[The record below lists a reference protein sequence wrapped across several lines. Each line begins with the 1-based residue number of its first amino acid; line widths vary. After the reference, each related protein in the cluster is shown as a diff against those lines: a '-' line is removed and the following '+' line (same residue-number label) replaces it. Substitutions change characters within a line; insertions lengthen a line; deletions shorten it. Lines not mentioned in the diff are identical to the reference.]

1 MLVVMQ
7 VDVFAAVSIRSTLS
21 QIKIHKK
28 PARLAILVNF
38 KFVAHYGV
46 RAYCNI
52 KRCFITI
59 YAAL

>member
-7 VDVFAAVSIRSTLS
+7 VDIFAAVSICSTLS

-38 KFVAHYGV
+38 KLVAHYGV
-46 RAYCNI
+46 RAHCNV
-52 KRCFITI
+52 KRRFIAVC
-59 YAAL
+59 AAL